1 MYINENIMVCVT
13 QQKNC
18 ERLIQKGA
26 TIKAGQD
33 GELFVI
39 HVAKEGVNFLGNNK
53 EAEALEYLFDK
64 SKEVGADLT
73 VLRADSIV
81 DTLMDFIKNKK
92 IHHIVLGEPPID
104 CKEDGIVMELKT
116 KLPKCEFHIVQNNEL
131 K

>member
-1 MYINENIMVCVT
+1 MVCVT

-26 TIKAGQD
+26 TIKEGLE

-92 IHHIVLGEPPID
+92 IHHIVLGEPPVD
-104 CKEDGIVMELKT
+104 CMEDGIVVELKT
-116 KLPKCEFHIVQNNEL
+116 KLPKCVFHIV
-131 K
+131 